1 MNSSCPGVRDAA
13 VTALPDPVWGDR
25 LLALVVGDSAAMDDA
40 SLHRWC
46 AERLPSPRRPR
57 LIQRVATLPRNPMG
71 KLQRPALRQLA
82 QQLAQDGLLAA
93 EGTP

>member
-1 MNSSCPGVRDAA
+1 MPDKIYSNLNGIRREMLKILGEVSSLTKSP
-13 VTALPDPVWGDR
+13 
-25 LLALVVGDSAAMDDA
+25 LAIEDVVNGRIVAAAMDDA
-40 SLHRWC
+40 GLHRWC

-82 QQLAQDGLLAA
+82 GR
-93 EGTP
+93 